1 VINKGHNILNVR
13 TLRLTALGAALL
25 ASAPAGAIGFGDIV
39 LHSRVGE
46 PLRAEVPINV
56 EPGETLEGACFS
68 LAPLNGSDLPVVSS
82 AKTRLTREGDRY
94 RLLITGSKP
103 IGEPIFVVGLR
114 ASCGTDLQRDFVL
127 MPSEP
132 LVFANLPPAQ
142 VAAPAGAAANGG
154 AAGGTRSR
162 AAAIQEWRASEGETL
177 EHIAEAL
184 ISDNLAQQRRMLAA
198 LKRANPNLSGRPA
211 LAEGT
216 PVMIPDLRQRVVA
229 AERDLLPAQQAKA
242 PKEPAAAPPPPPPP
256 PKPKPR
262 PAKPAAK
269 AKPAGPDRVLLGAP
283 PAEIKAGERP
293 VPPSG
298 SKAETDERM
307 LKLEATIQLLNAQI
321 EALDKA
327 MALTA
332 ESLALQK
339 KLQAAQAAEAGGLM
353 APVAKPA
360 VPPPATGSSWPE
372 ILLAALFGGTVA
384 AGLALFLSRRR
395 GATVGAELPLA
406 IAARSPGNE
415 PARRPAP
422 TAPVAPAVAV
432 DAAHEGFSRLPGDVK
447 ALEVRFNEDESA
459 IALAEIMLSFGRVQ
473 GAAEML
479 AQHIDEGSPDN
490 PRPWLMLLDLYRR
503 GGMADD
509 YARVAPAVGKRFNLA
524 VPAWE
529 TLGTPLSGLKS
540 LEDFP
545 HALEQ
550 ATAMWGTQGCVD
562 HLYRLVHDTRG
573 GQRGGFPLEVVEEI
587 VLLLLVLEDAYGL
600 RRQAA

>member
-1 VINKGHNILNVR
+1 
-13 TLRLTALGAALL
+13 
-25 ASAPAGAIGFGDIV
+25 
-39 LHSRVGE
+39 
-46 PLRAEVPINV
+46 
-56 EPGETLEGACFS
+56 
-68 LAPLNGSDLPVVSS
+68 
-82 AKTRLTREGDRY
+82 
-94 RLLITGSKP
+94 
-103 IGEPIFVVGLR
+103 
-114 ASCGTDLQRDFVL
+114 
-127 MPSEP
+127 
-132 LVFANLPPAQ
+132 
-142 VAAPAGAAANGG
+142 
-154 AAGGTRSR
+154 
-162 AAAIQEWRASEGETL
+162 
-177 EHIAEAL
+177 
-184 ISDNLAQQRRMLAA
+184 
-198 LKRANPNLSGRPA
+198 
-211 LAEGT
+211 
-216 PVMIPDLRQRVVA
+216 
-229 AERDLLPAQQAKA
+229 
-242 PKEPAAAPPPPPPP
+242 
-256 PKPKPR
+256 
-262 PAKPAAK
+262 
-269 AKPAGPDRVLLGAP
+269 
-283 PAEIKAGERP
+283 
-293 VPPSG
+293 
-298 SKAETDERM
+298 
-307 LKLEATIQLLNAQI
+307 
-321 EALDKA
+321 

-339 KLQAAQAAEAGGLM
+339 KLQAAQAAEAGALP

-406 IAARSPGNE
+406 IAVRSPGNG
-415 PARRPAP
+415 PGRRPAP
-422 TAPVAPAVAV
+422 TAPVALAATPPAVAV

-503 GGMADD
+503 GGMAGE
-509 YARVAPAVGKRFNLA
+509 YARLAPAVGKRFNLA

-550 ATAMWGTQGCVD
+550 ATAMWGMQGCVD
-562 HLYRLVHDTRG
+562 YLYDLVHDTRG

>member
-1 VINKGHNILNVR
+1 MINKGHDILNVR

-82 AKTRLTREGDRY
+82 AKTRLTRDGGRY
-94 RLLITGSKP
+94 RLVITGSKP

-132 LVFANLPPAQ
+132 LVFANLPPPQ
-142 VAAPAGAAANGG
+142 VAAPAAADNGG

-184 ISDNLAQQRRMLAA
+184 IPDNLAQQRRMLAA

-242 PKEPAAAPPPPPPP
+242 PKEPAAVPPPPSPPP
-256 PKPKPR
+256 PKPK
-262 PAKPAAK
+262 AAAK

-283 PAEIKAGERP
+283 PAVIKAGERAA
-293 VPPSG
+293 PPSG

-307 LKLEATIQLLNAQI
+307 LKLEATIQSLNMQI

-327 MALTA
+327 LALTT

-339 KLQAAQAAEAGGLM
+339 KLQAAQATDAGALP
-353 APVAKPA
+353 APVAKLA
-360 VPPPATGSSWPE
+360 VPPPATGSNWLE
-372 ILLAALFGGTVA
+372 ILLAALVGGAVA
-384 AGLALFLSRRR
+384 AALALFLGRRR
-395 GATVGAELPLA
+395 GVTVEAELPLA
-406 IAARSPGNE
+406 LAGRSPGDE
-415 PARRPAP
+415 PPRLG
-422 TAPVAPAVAV
+422 APVAPAAASPAVAV
-432 DAAHEGFSRLPGDVK
+432 DPAHEGFSRLPGDVK
-447 ALEVRFNEDESA
+447 AVEVRFNEEESA

-473 GAAEML
+473 GAAETL
-479 AQHIDEGSPDN
+479 ARHIDESSPDN

-509 YARVAPAVGKRFNLA
+509 YGRLAPAVAKRFNLA

-529 TLGTPLSGLKS
+529 TLGTPLTGLKS
-540 LEDFP
+540 LEDYP
-545 HALEQ
+545 HAVKVVT
-550 ATAMWGTQGCVD
+550 TAWGTQDCVD

-587 VLLLLVLEDAYGL
+587 VLLLLVLEDGYGL
-600 RRQAA
+600 SRQAA

>member
-1 VINKGHNILNVR
+1 MINKGHNILNVR

-242 PKEPAAAPPPPPPP
+242 PKEPAAAPTS
-256 PKPKPR
+256 
-262 PAKPAAK
+262 AA
-269 AKPAGPDRVLLGAP
+269 AT
-283 PAEIKAGERP
+283 AETQTEAGE
-293 VPPSG
+293 
-298 SKAETDERM
+298 
-307 LKLEATIQLLNAQI
+307 
-321 EALDKA
+321 
-327 MALTA
+327 
-332 ESLALQK
+332 
-339 KLQAAQAAEAGGLM
+339 
-353 APVAKPA
+353 
-360 VPPPATGSSWPE
+360 TGRQ
-372 ILLAALFGGTVA
+372 GK
-384 AGLALFLSRRR
+384 
-395 GATVGAELPLA
+395 
-406 IAARSPGNE
+406 
-415 PARRPAP
+415 ARRP
-422 TAPVAPAVAV
+422 
-432 DAAHEGFSRLPGDVK
+432 
-447 ALEVRFNEDESA
+447 
-459 IALAEIMLSFGRVQ
+459 
-473 GAAEML
+473 
-479 AQHIDEGSPDN
+479 
-490 PRPWLMLLDLYRR
+490 
-503 GGMADD
+503 
-509 YARVAPAVGKRFNLA
+509 
-524 VPAWE
+524 
-529 TLGTPLSGLKS
+529 
-540 LEDFP
+540 
-545 HALEQ
+545 
-550 ATAMWGTQGCVD
+550 
-562 HLYRLVHDTRG
+562 
-573 GQRGGFPLEVVEEI
+573 
-587 VLLLLVLEDAYGL
+587 
-600 RRQAA
+600 